1 MERVIETLQ
10 RYVREKLFCPETGLI
25 YDYQT
30 SRDHARRFD
39 HLPCAEEIAADSPN
53 PCGWGTGMEDCTLN
67 AGLMLDT
74 GLGRDR
80 DFAAALVAGLHRVTT
95 VHGRVGFFARGISPR
110 APGLTYSNTSRDQ
123 LTLAV
128 YGLWRQLHSAGAD
141 GELRTQCVFLLQAA
155 AADCRKFI
163 TPANSYDLLRL
174 DGKRG
179 LVSQLW
185 NCQAHEML
193 RLPMVYAAAFEAT
206 GQEDHFAAARALM
219 AEGVARTAAMDN
231 QDTWWDLPTVQLQFS
246 VRLLFECGFFPE
258 YEAELR
264 RILERIAAFA
274 RLRFSEVLAEA
285 EAYPGEWETLN
296 ENWRFRP
303 FMLQNGSVAPD
314 GSTSATGGKFYFNP
328 VYPDAYQVPNSL
340 LRRLGSWLT
349 VLGSGGLAITPDER
363 ARLQQ
368 LLSRIDL
375 IRCGGDG
382 PLRLLHGVE
391 QVAAN

>member
-1 MERVIETLQ
+1 MELVIAALH
-10 RYVREKLFCPETGLI
+10 RYVREKLFSPETGLI

-30 SRDHARRFD
+30 SRDHAHRFD
-39 HLPCAEEIAADSPN
+39 HLPCSDEVSADSPN

-80 DFAAALVAGLHRVTT
+80 DFAAALVAGLHQVAT

-128 YGLWRQLHSAGAD
+128 YGLWRQLHSAGEN
-141 GELRTQCVFLLQAA
+141 GELRQECAFLLQAA
-155 AADCRKFI
+155 AADCRKFV
-163 TPANSYDLLRL
+163 TPANHYDLLRL

-185 NCQAHEML
+185 DCQAHEML

-206 GQEDHFAAARALM
+206 GAPEDLAAARSLM

-274 RLRFSEVLAEA
+274 RLRFGETLAEA

-303 FMLQNGSVAPD
+303 FVLQNGSVAPD

-328 VYPDAYQVPNSL
+328 VYPDAYKVPNSL

-349 VLGSGGLAITPDER
+349 VLSAGGLAIPPGER
-363 ARLQQ
+363 ARLRR
-368 LLSRIDL
+368 LLGRIDL

-391 QVAAN
+391 RLV

>member
-1 MERVIETLQ
+1 MELVIETLH
-10 RYVREKLFCPETGLI
+10 RYVREKLFSPETGMI

-80 DFAAALVAGLHRVTT
+80 DFAASLVEGLHRVAT
-95 VHGRVGFFARGISPR
+95 VHGRIGFFARGISPR
-110 APGLTYSNTSRDQ
+110 APGLVYSNTSRDQ

-128 YGLWRQLHSAGAD
+128 YGLWRQIHSAGATCD
-141 GELRTQCVFLLQAA
+141 LRDQCAFLLRAA
-155 AADCRKFI
+155 ADDCRKFV
-163 TPANSYDLLRL
+163 TPATTYDLLRL

-179 LVSQLW
+179 LVSQMW
-185 NCQAHEML
+185 DCQAHEML

-206 GQEDHFAAARALM
+206 GVDAYFAAAKSLM

-258 YEAELR
+258 YEAQLR
-264 RILERIAAFA
+264 RILDRIAAFA
-274 RLRFSEVLAEA
+274 LPRLGIVLAEA
-285 EAYPGEWETLN
+285 EAYRGEWETLN

-303 FMLQNGSVAPD
+303 FVLQNGSVAPD
-314 GSTSATGGKFYFNP
+314 GSTSATGGKCYFNP
-328 VYPDAYQVPNSL
+328 IYPDAYKVPNSL
-340 LRRLGSWLT
+340 LRQLGSWLT
-349 VLGSGGLAITPDER
+349 VLSAGGLAITPDER
-363 ARLQQ
+363 ARLRR

-375 IRCGGDG
+375 MRCGGDG

-391 QVAAN
+391 RAV